1 MYTWEL
7 DNWPAYSF
15 DQKSAELWTNKAL
28 AASQKILGAMA
39 VVPTSLGSEAKLDLL
54 VSAAIETSAIEGEA
68 LNREDVRSSIK
79 NHFLDPGERVAVHD
93 PVAAGISALILEV
106 MDLYEEPVTAERL
119 HHWNKFSIPEQNSGP
134 FLTAAGRSGQWRTH
148 LDAMQIVSGPVHNP
162 TIHFEA
168 PPSARVPTEMQR
180 FLDWFAKDS
189 RELPGVARA
198 AIAHLWF
205 ETIHPY
211 EDGNGR
217 VGRAIA
223 DVAVSQM
230 LGLPLMMS
238 LATVLSKHR
247 KAYYQQLNN
256 ASKNTLDVT
265 PWINWFGERIVE
277 ALEGAIGVIQYV
289 VAKARFWDGLDT
301 DALNDRQVN
310 LIRKMLGQ
318 DAPSFENG
326 INAAKYQNVTRCSK
340 ATATRDLQNLVA
352 QGILAPVH
360 SKGRYARYQ
369 LVFSPRSRNTLS
381 N

>member
-15 DQKSAELWTNKAL
+15 DQKSAELWTRKAL
-28 AASQKILGAMA
+28 VASQKILGAMA
-39 VVPTSLGSEAKLDLL
+39 VVPENLSSEAKLDLL
-54 VSAAIETSAIEGEA
+54 ISAAIDTSAIEGES

-79 NHFLDPGERVAVHD
+79 NHFLTPKEKVAVHD
-93 PVAAGISALILEV
+93 PVAAGISAVILEV
-106 MDLYEEPVTAERL
+106 MDLYEEPLTAERL
-119 HHWNKFSIPEQNSGP
+119 HHWNKLVIPEQNSGP
-134 FLTAAGRSGQWRTH
+134 FLTPAGGAGQWRTH

-168 PPSARVPTEMQR
+168 PPSARVPAEMQR
-180 FLDWFAKDS
+180 FLNWFDEGSWAF
-189 RELPGVARA
+189 PGVARA

-205 ETIHPY
+205 ETIHPC

-230 LGLPLMMS
+230 LGQPLKMS
-238 LATVLSKHR
+238 LATVLSRHR
-247 KAYYQQLNN
+247 KAYYWQLNN
-256 ASKNTLDVT
+256 ASKDTLDVT
-265 PWINWFGERIVE
+265 PWIDWFGERIVE

-289 VAKARFWDGLDT
+289 VKKARFWDRLNT
-301 DALNDRQVN
+301 EALNDRQIK
-310 LIRKMLGQ
+310 LICRMLGQ

-326 INAAKYQNVTRCSK
+326 INASKYQNLTRCSK
-340 ATATRDLQNLVA
+340 ATATRDLQPLVA
-352 QGILAPVH
+352 QGVLMPIH

-369 LVFSPRSRNTLS
+369 LVLS
-381 N
+381 QM

>member
-1 MYTWEL
+1 
-7 DNWPAYSF
+7 
-15 DQKSAELWTNKAL
+15 
-28 AASQKILGAMA
+28 
-39 VVPTSLGSEAKLDLL
+39 
-54 VSAAIETSAIEGEA
+54 
-68 LNREDVRSSIK
+68 
-79 NHFLDPGERVAVHD
+79 
-93 PVAAGISALILEV
+93 
-106 MDLYEEPVTAERL
+106 
-119 HHWNKFSIPEQNSGP
+119 
-134 FLTAAGRSGQWRTH
+134 
-148 LDAMQIVSGPVHNP
+148 
-162 TIHFEA
+162 
-168 PPSARVPTEMQR
+168 
-180 FLDWFAKDS
+180 
-189 RELPGVARA
+189 
-198 AIAHLWF
+198 
-205 ETIHPY
+205 
-211 EDGNGR
+211 

-301 DALNDRQVN
+301 DALNDRQVK

-318 DAPSFENG
+318 DTPSFENG

-369 LVFSPRSRNTLS
+369 LVL
-381 N
+381 

>member
-7 DNWPAYSF
+7 DNWPTYTF
-15 DQKSAELWTNKAL
+15 DRQVGELWTSRAF
-28 AASQKILGAMA
+28 AAGQKILGAVE
-39 VVPTSLGSEAKLDLL
+39 VVPEDLGSEARLDLL

-79 NHFLDPGERVAVHD
+79 NHFLDPGDKVAVHD

-119 HHWNKFSIPEQNSGP
+119 HRWNKLVIPDLNSERLVGS
-134 FLTAAGRSGQWRTH
+134 AGRAGQWRTH
-148 LDAMQIVSGPVHNP
+148 SDAMQIVSGPVHNP

-168 PPSARVPTEMQR
+168 PPSTRVPAEMAL
-180 FLDWFAKDS
+180 FLDWFNDGS
-189 RELPGVARA
+189 RTLPGVARA

-230 LGLPLMMS
+230 LGQPLMMS
-238 LATVLSKHR
+238 LATVLSRHR
-247 KAYYQQLNN
+247 KAYYQQLNE
-256 ASKNTLDVT
+256 ASKDTLDVT
-265 PWINWFGERIVE
+265 PWVDWFGERVVE

-289 VAKARFWDGLDT
+289 VKKARFWDSLDNR
-301 DALNDRQVN
+301 DLNDRQIK
-310 LIRKMLGQ
+310 LIRRMLGHHS
-318 DAPSFENG
+318 PEFEGG
-326 INAAKYQNVTRCSK
+326 INAKKYQNLTRCSK
-340 ATATRDLQNLVA
+340 ATATRDLQDLVA
-352 QGILAPVH
+352 KGVLAPIQ

-369 LVFSPRSRNTLS
+369 LVLG
-381 N
+381 

>member
-15 DQKSAELWTNKAL
+15 DQKSAEHWTNKAL

-54 VSAAIETSAIEGEA
+54 VSAAIETSAIEGEP

-79 NHFLDPGERVAVHD
+79 NHFLSPREKVAVHD
-93 PVAAGISALILEV
+93 PIAAGISALILEV
-106 MDLYEEPVTAERL
+106 MDLYQEPLTAERL
-119 HHWNKFSIPEQNSGP
+119 HHWNKLVLPEQNFGF
-134 FLTAAGRSGQWRTH
+134 FLAAGSAGQWRIH
-148 LDAMQIVSGPVHNP
+148 ADAMQIVSGPVHNP

-168 PPSARVPTEMQR
+168 PPSVRVPEEMQR
-180 FLDWFAKDS
+180 FLDWLEEGS
-189 RELPGVARA
+189 HTLPGVARA

-230 LGLPLMMS
+230 LGQPLMMS
-238 LATVLSKHR
+238 LAVVLSRHR
-247 KAYYQQLNN
+247 KAYYQQLNH
-256 ASKNTLDVT
+256 ASKDSLDVT
-265 PWINWFGERIVE
+265 PWVDWFGERVVE
-277 ALEGAIGVIQYV
+277 ALESAMDVIQYV
-289 VAKARFWDGLDT
+289 VKKARFWDGLNT
-301 DALNDRQVN
+301 EALNDRQMK
-310 LIRKMLGQ
+310 LIHRMLGQ

-326 INAAKYQNVTRCSK
+326 INATKYQNLTRCSK

-352 QGILAPVH
+352 QGILAPVQ
-360 SKGRYARYQ
+360 SKGRYARYR
-369 LVFSPRSRNTLS
+369 LCFG
-381 N
+381 